1 MKILP
6 AIILLVANHFSTI
19 VNVPS
24 TLLGVLES
32 TEKYRAKIFQ
42 DHFFQGTILYP
53 SRWSLQNR
61 QKHTKF
67 KDTKIK
73 TLRTAKNYQGYQN
86 PPKNIGPKFSKTTFF
101 KEPFST
107 PLGGPYRTDKNT
119 QSSKI
124 QRLRHSE
131 QLKIQASTKPGSDW
145 IGPTFVTRQMIK
157 GQGLS
162 NIRAS

>member
-73 TLRTAKNYQGYQN
+73 TLRTAKNLGIN
-86 PPKNIGPKFSKTTFF
+86 KTWVGLDRTNLCNSPND
-101 KEPFST
+101 KR
-107 PLGGPYRTDKNT
+107 LG
-119 QSSKI
+119 
-124 QRLRHSE
+124 
-131 QLKIQASTKPGSDW
+131 LK
-145 IGPTFVTRQMIK
+145 
-157 GQGLS
+157 
-162 NIRAS
+162 